1 MKTTNTVR
9 MWKQL
14 EDNIYEVS
22 EDGQVR
28 NTKTGRI
35 LNQSYN
41 NKYYQ
46 VVINKIAKSVH
57 RLVAL
62 AFVPN
67 LENKPCVDHIDRNKL
82 NNHKD
87 NLRWVTHSENNHNQE
102 WKGVEV
108 RGNSY
113 RARLKYEGKWIA
125 LGSYKTLEE
134 AKAVY
139 TVKKNELCGEYSP
152 FANK

>member
-46 VVINKIAKSVH
+46 RYGLSIGLFMDFSI
-57 RLVAL
+57 
-62 AFVPN
+62 
-67 LENKPCVDHIDRNKL
+67 
-82 NNHKD
+82 
-87 NLRWVTHSENNHNQE
+87 
-102 WKGVEV
+102 
-108 RGNSY
+108 
-113 RARLKYEGKWIA
+113 
-125 LGSYKTLEE
+125 
-134 AKAVY
+134 
-139 TVKKNELCGEYSP
+139 
-152 FANK
+152 